1 MKSDENIYVGFVTY
15 CSAMNPEQ
23 LAKSKNS
30 DGT

>member
-15 CSAMNPEQ
+15 CSAMNPKQ
-23 LAKSKNS
+23 LAKPS